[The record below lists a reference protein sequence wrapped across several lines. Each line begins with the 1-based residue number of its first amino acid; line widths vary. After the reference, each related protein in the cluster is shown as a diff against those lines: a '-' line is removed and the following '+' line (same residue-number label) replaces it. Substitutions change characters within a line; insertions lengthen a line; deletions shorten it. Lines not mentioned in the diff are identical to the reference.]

1 VTQTET
7 HWLKELSEAFGP
19 SGCEDE
25 VRQVVLRAIEGKVD
39 QVEVDAL
46 GNVIALQKGT
56 AAQQGAAAGF
66 KVMVAAHMDE
76 VGLMISYVGDDGL
89 LRFTKVGGIDDRVL
103 PAKVVRIRRRIS
115 VDGVSVDGASTDGA
129 SGDGSSGDG
138 ASADTLPGVITIKP
152 VHLTT
157 QAERAQVMSY
167 DKLAID
173 VGASSK
179 KEAEGLVDRGAY
191 ATFDVA
197 YEDLGEVVKGK
208 AFDDRAG
215 CAVLIALIEQGPYPF
230 DFYPVFTTMEEVG
243 LRGARVAGYSVM
255 PDAAFVLEGTIC
267 DDSPKEGDLSP
278 TTELGKGPAISVMD
292 RSVVADRRL
301 LQLVI
306 ETAEQEGIPYQF
318 KQPGKGGTDAGAIHL
333 AKTGVPTLPV
343 CVPSRYIHSPVS
355 VLSKSDYE
363 QTVRLMAASLK
374 RLTPE
379 TVGARD

>member
-1 VTQTET
+1 MRET
-7 HWLKELSEAFGP
+7 DFQWLKKLSEAFGP

-25 VRQVVLRAIEGKVD
+25 VRQVVLSAIEGKVD
-39 QVEVDAL
+39 EVRVDAL
-46 GNVIALQKGT
+46 GNVIAAQWGT
-56 AAQQGAAAGF
+56 AAQGEPASGF

-76 VGLMISYVGDDGL
+76 VGLMISLVGEDGL

-103 PAKVVRIRRRIS
+103 PAKVVRIRPRIGKQEAE
-115 VDGVSVDGASTDGA
+115 DAK
-129 SGDGSSGDG
+129 
-138 ASADTLPGVITIKP
+138 LPGVIIIKP

-157 QAERAQVMSY
+157 RSERGQVMAY

-197 YEDLGEVVKGK
+197 FDDLGEVVKGK

-215 CAVLIALIEQGPYPF
+215 CAVLIELIKRGPYPF

-267 DDSPKEGDLSP
+267 DDSPRKEDLSP
-278 TTELGKGPAISVMD
+278 TTQLGKGPALSPMD
-292 RSVVADRRL
+292 RSVIADRRL
-301 LQLVI
+301 TQLVI
-306 ETAEQEGIPYQF
+306 ETAEEEGIPYQF

-343 CVPSRYIHSPVS
+343 SVPSRYIHSPVS
-355 VLSKSDYE
+355 VLSKSDF
-363 QTVRLMAASLK
+363 QHTVDLMAASLK
-374 RLTPE
+374 RLTPAV
-379 TVGARD
+379 VGERD

>member
-1 VTQTET
+1 VTQTEF
-7 HWLKELSEAFGP
+7 HWLKVLSEAFGP

-25 VRQVVLRAIEGKVD
+25 VRQVVLEAIQDKVD
-39 QVEVDAL
+39 EVQVDAL
-46 GNVIALQKGT
+46 GNVIAVQKGT
-56 AAQQGAAAGF
+56 AALGETAPGF

-76 VGLMISYVGDDGL
+76 VGMMISLVGEDGL
-89 LRFTKVGGIDDRVL
+89 LHFEKVGGIDDRVL
-103 PAKVVRIRRRIS
+103 PAKVVQIRPRIS
-115 VDGVSVDGASTDGA
+115 KPDAASDA
-129 SGDGSSGDG
+129 PSGSDDK
-138 ASADTLPGVITIKP
+138 LPGVIIIKP

-157 QAERAQVMSY
+157 QSERGQVMSY
-167 DKLAID
+167 DKLSID
-173 VGASSK
+173 IGASSK

-191 ATFDVA
+191 ATFDVGFD
-197 YEDLGEVVKGK
+197 DLGDVVKGK

-215 CAVLIALIEQGPYPF
+215 CAVLIELIKRGPYPF

-267 DDSPKEGDLSP
+267 DDSPKKEDLSP
-278 TTELGKGPAISVMD
+278 TTELGKGPAISMMD

-343 CVPSRYIHSPVS
+343 SVPSRYIHSPVS
-355 VLSKSDYE
+355 VLSKSDFE
-363 QTVRLMAASLK
+363 HTVNLMAASLK
-374 RLTPE
+374 RMTPE
-379 TVGARD
+379 VVGERE

>member
-1 VTQTET
+1 VTQTKF
-7 HWLKELSEAFGP
+7 HWLKALSEAFGP
-19 SGCEDE
+19 SGKEDE
-25 VRQVVLRAIEGKVD
+25 VRQVVLEAIKDKVD
-39 QVEVDAL
+39 EVRVDAL
-46 GNVIALQKGT
+46 GNVIAVQKGT
-56 AAQQGAAAGF
+56 AAQTGSATGF

-76 VGLMISYVGDDGL
+76 VGLMVSHVGEDGL
-89 LRFTKVGGIDDRVL
+89 LYFTKVGGIDDRVL
-103 PAKVVRIRRRIS
+103 PAKVVRIRPRI
-115 VDGVSVDGASTDGA
+115 VPADGDKA
-129 SGDGSSGDG
+129 SGDK
-138 ASADTLPGVITIKP
+138 LLGVITIKP

-157 QAERAQVMSY
+157 RAERGQVMSY

-173 VGASSK
+173 IGASSK

-191 ATFDVA
+191 ATFDITFD
-197 YEDLGEVVKGK
+197 DLGEVVKGK

-215 CAVLIALIEQGPYPF
+215 CAVLISLIERGPYPF

-267 DDSPKEGDLSP
+267 DDSPKKDDLSP

-301 LQLVI
+301 LQLVV

-343 CVPSRYIHSPVS
+343 SVPSRYIHSPVS
-355 VLSKSDYE
+355 VLSKSDFE
-363 QTVRLMAASLK
+363 HTVNLMAASLM
-374 RLTPE
+374 RMTPE
-379 TVGARD
+379 VVASRD

>member
-1 VTQTET
+1 
-7 HWLKELSEAFGP
+7 
-19 SGCEDE
+19 
-25 VRQVVLRAIEGKVD
+25 
-39 QVEVDAL
+39 
-46 GNVIALQKGT
+46 
-56 AAQQGAAAGF
+56 
-66 KVMVAAHMDE
+66 MVAAHMDE
-76 VGLMISYVGDDGL
+76 VGLMISHVGEDGL

-103 PAKVVRIRRRIS
+103 PAKVVRIRPRI
-115 VDGVSVDGASTDGA
+115 V
-129 SGDGSSGDG
+129 SSGSDDG
-138 ASADTLPGVITIKP
+138 GRNGDDRIPGVITIKP

-157 QAERAQVMSY
+157 RAERGQVMSY

-179 KEAEGLVDRGAY
+179 KEAEGMVDRGAY

-197 YEDLGEVVKGK
+197 YEDLGDVVKGK

-215 CAVLIALIEQGPYPF
+215 CAVLIELIERGPYPF

-267 DDSPKEGDLSP
+267 DDSPKKEDLSP

-301 LQLVI
+301 LQLVV
-306 ETAEQEGIPYQF
+306 ETAEHEGIPYQF

-355 VLSKSDYE
+355 VLSKSDLD
-363 QTVRLMAASLK
+363 QTVNLMVASLM
-374 RLTPE
+374 RLTPDV
-379 TVGARD
+379 VGTEN